1 MYAAYWFY
9 FICMI
14 LNKTAQKRIML
25 IQICIPLVY
34 AFKVRSS
41 NMKPLFFASKVKQSL
56 IWTLFCLWGQKSQ
69 ARLKVS
75 GCFAHLKQPGQKGSP
90 QNKFQIMI
98 FFLKMNPPIS
108 KDSRK
113 DLMFFKTTLLFTS
126 NVNLNLNPCAGL

>member
-41 NMKPLFFASKVKQSL
+41 NNHSNKRFAFEPLLCLFEAKSNASEGALPVIFACSL
-56 IWTLFCLWGQKSQ
+56 KSNQGKSGVTL
-69 ARLKVS
+69 
-75 GCFAHLKQPGQKGSP
+75 
-90 QNKFQIMI
+90 NKFNLNHD
-98 FFLKMNPPIS
+98 FFFS
-108 KDSRK
+108 KWIHLSAKIVGAERTWC
-113 DLMFFKTTLLFTS
+113 FQNNIAFTS
-126 NVNLNLNPCAGL
+126 NVNPVLVYKLL